1 MIRTTGSLYFKLLLL
16 LEVGVSTS
24 VTAVPSNRNFGRNT
38 EQPEYNCTYSRR
50 CVPSTLLFQ
59 FLQLL
64 VAGILATIWIQSFC
78 YVLTF
83 RSFYLVVPLILHS
96 FSHNTGPSSV
106 HTQLAHTKPTH

>member
-38 EQPEYNCTYSRR
+38 EQTEYNCTYSRR
-50 CVPSTLLFQ
+50 SVPSTLLFQ

-64 VAGILATIWIQSFC
+64 VGILATIWIHQ
-78 YVLTF
+78 T
-83 RSFYLVVPLILHS
+83 
-96 FSHNTGPSSV
+96 
-106 HTQLAHTKPTH
+106 